1 MYRIL
6 HHHHNSSDIS
16 NGSFYIDLE
25 NKESAEDCC
34 LDLVDLHPP
43 PPNWANNANPTY
55 DGIVLDKYSQKIAR
69 RWSFD
74 NISSKTTA
82 AISTSMDIM
91 DGISENNI
99 TNDDNKSRIRKSKQ
113 YHTKMEVAFGEYAGR
128 PLLFTFPSVVGNQD
142 MHFIVDTMM
151 VGPQHARYFQ
161 LPDDCLEK
169 LCW

>member
-1 MYRIL
+1 MHFYHHSLGCSLVFVNSGMYRIL
-6 HHHHNSSDIS
+6 YHHHNSSDIS

-82 AISTSMDIM
+82 AISILWIPWTVSRKITSPTTTTKVE
-91 DGISENNI
+91 SEKANN
-99 TNDDNKSRIRKSKQ
+99 TIRRWRLHLENTQVVLCCSPFRLSWVIKICI
-113 YHTKMEVAFGEYAGR
+113 
-128 PLLFTFPSVVGNQD
+128 LLLT
-142 MHFIVDTMM
+142 
-151 VGPQHARYFQ
+151 
-161 LPDDCLEK
+161 L
-169 LCW
+169 

>member
-1 MYRIL
+1 
-6 HHHHNSSDIS
+6 
-16 NGSFYIDLE
+16 
-25 NKESAEDCC
+25 
-34 LDLVDLHPP
+34 
-43 PPNWANNANPTY
+43 
-55 DGIVLDKYSQKIAR
+55 
-69 RWSFD
+69 
-74 NISSKTTA
+74 
-82 AISTSMDIM
+82 MDIM

-113 YHTKMEVAFGEYAGR
+113 YHTKMEAASGEYAGR
-128 PLLFTFPSVVGNQD
+128 PLLFIFPSVAGNQD